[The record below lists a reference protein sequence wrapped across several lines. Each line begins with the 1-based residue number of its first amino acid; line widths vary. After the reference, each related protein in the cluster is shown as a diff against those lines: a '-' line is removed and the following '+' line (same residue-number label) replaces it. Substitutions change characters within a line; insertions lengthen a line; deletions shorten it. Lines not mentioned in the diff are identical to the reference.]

1 MKSRDIVK
9 NGFAKTAK
17 RAIISK
23 KIFNF
28 CINIDIILK
37 G

>member
-9 NGFAKTAK
+9 VGFAKTAK
-17 RAIISK
+17 RAIIK
-23 KIFNF
+23 KIFKF

>member
-9 NGFAKTAK
+9 IGFAKTAK
-17 RAIISK
+17 RTIISK
-23 KIFNF
+23 KIIKF